1 MTHTQPPAM
10 LTAPKLPQAI
20 GNGISALASTHLQ
33 VDISPYPGMEE
44 GDLIELFW
52 NNCFAA
58 SRKVT
63 ACKIGTFTHLCVPE
77 SFVQDGPARVHYQ
90 VLQIGHGPMRSAVT
104 LVRVKT
110 SYPGGQP
117 SPRLNNDSSDENQHL
132 APVDLPETIRRYGV
146 NSSQVRRGIP
156 LTIEPYLN
164 MSSGDAITLRWGDV
178 RLDLPKIQAKS
189 VGMAVQ
195 VWVPPHVIIEAGD
208 DCRLDVTYC
217 ILDRVG
223 NNSRWAPSRTLR
235 IAACAS
241 AAPTSQATPAT
252 GYQPRRFGSPCEP
265 G

>member
-1 MTHTQPPAM
+1 MTHTQTSAT
-10 LTAPKLPQAI
+10 LRAPRLPQAI
-20 GNGISALASTHLQ
+20 GNGISALASAHLQ
-33 VDISPYPGMEE
+33 VDISPYPSMEE

-63 ACKIGTFTHLCVPE
+63 ACKIGTCTHLCVPQ
-77 SFVQDGPARVHYQ
+77 SFVQDGPARVYYQ

-110 SYPGGQP
+110 NYPGGQP
-117 SPRLNNDSSDENQHL
+117 SPRLNPEGDTENQNL
-132 APVDLPETIRRYGV
+132 APVNLPETIRRHGV

-164 MSSGDAITLRWGDV
+164 MSTGDAITLRWGDV
-178 RLDLPKIQAKS
+178 RLDLPRIQAQS
-189 VGMAVQ
+189 VGLAVQ
-195 VWVPPHVIIEAGD
+195 VWVPPHVIVEAGD
-208 DCRLDVTYC
+208 DCRLEVTYC

-223 NNSRWAPSRTLR
+223 NNSRWAPARTLR
-235 IAACAS
+235 IAACTPPRPAS
-241 AAPTSQATPAT
+241 PAP

>member
-1 MTHTQPPAM
+1 MTHTQTLAM
-10 LTAPKLPQAI
+10 LPAPKLPQAV

-33 VDISPYPGMEE
+33 VDISPYSGMEE

-63 ACKIGTFTHLCVPE
+63 ACKIGTFTHLWVPE

-90 VLQIGHGPMRSAVT
+90 VLQIGHGPMRSAVA

-110 SYPGGQP
+110 NYPGGQP
-117 SPRLNNDSSDENQHL
+117 APCLNHESDENQNL
-132 APVDLPETIRRYGV
+132 APVGLPETIRRHGV
-146 NSSQVRRGIP
+146 NRNQVRRGIP

-164 MSSGDAITLRWGDV
+164 MSAGDAITLRWGDV
-178 RLDLPKIQAKS
+178 RLDLPKIQAKN
-189 VGMAVQ
+189 VGLAVQ
-195 VWVPPHVIIEAGD
+195 VWVPSQIIVEAGD
-208 DCRLDVTYC
+208 DCRLEVTYC

-223 NNSRWAPSRTLR
+223 NNSRWAPARTLR
-235 IAACAS
+235 IAACTPVLPTPPAS
-241 AAPTSQATPAT
+241 PAP

>member
-1 MTHTQPPAM
+1 MRRGFGTIAAGCIKEITYDTHSNPGHAR
-10 LTAPKLPQAI
+10 APRLPQAI
-20 GNGISALASTHLQ
+20 GNGISALASAHLQ
-33 VDISPYPGMEE
+33 VDISPYPSMEE

-63 ACKIGTFTHLCVPE
+63 ACKIGTYTHLCVPE

-110 SYPGGQP
+110 NYPGGQP
-117 SPRLNNDSSDENQHL
+117 LPRLNPEGGDENQNL
-132 APVDLPETIRRYGV
+132 APVNLPETIRRHGV

-164 MSSGDAITLRWGDV
+164 MSTGDAITLRWGDV
-178 RLDLPKIQAKS
+178 RLTCPAS
-189 VGMAVQ
+189 
-195 VWVPPHVIIEAGD
+195 
-208 DCRLDVTYC
+208 RL
-217 ILDRVG
+217 R
-223 NNSRWAPSRTLR
+223 
-235 IAACAS
+235 AS
-241 AAPTSQATPAT
+241 AWRCRC
-252 GYQPRRFGSPCEP
+252 GCRPRDYRSRRRPPIGGHLLHSRPR

>member
-1 MTHTQPPAM
+1 MTHTQTLAM
-10 LTAPKLPQAI
+10 LPAPKLPQAV

-33 VDISPYPGMEE
+33 VDISPYSGMEE

-63 ACKIGTFTHLCVPE
+63 ACKIGTFTHLWVPE

-90 VLQIGHGPMRSAVT
+90 VLQIGHGPMRSAVA

-110 SYPGGQP
+110 NYPGGQP
-117 SPRLNNDSSDENQHL
+117 APCLNHESDENQNL
-132 APVDLPETIRRYGV
+132 APVGLPETIRRYGV
-146 NSSQVRRGIP
+146 NTNQVRRGIP

-164 MSSGDAITLRWGDV
+164 MSAGDAITLRWGDV
-178 RLDLPKIQAKS
+178 RLDLPKIQAKN
-189 VGMAVQ
+189 VGLAVQ
-195 VWVPPHVIIEAGD
+195 VWVPSQIIVEAGD
-208 DCRLDVTYC
+208 DCRLEVTYC

-223 NNSRWAPSRTLR
+223 NNSRWAPARTLR
-235 IAACAS
+235 IAACTPVLPTPPAS
-241 AAPTSQATPAT
+241 PAP

>member
-1 MTHTQPPAM
+1 MTHTRIPAM
-10 LTAPKLPQAI
+10 LTAPKLPQAV

-63 ACKIGTFTHLCVPE
+63 AGKIGTFTHLWVPE

-90 VLQIGHGPMRSAVT
+90 ILQIGHGPMRSATT

-110 SYPGGQP
+110 DYPGGQP
-117 SPRLNNDSSDENQHL
+117 SPRLNNESGDENQNL
-132 APVDLPETIRRYGV
+132 APVHLPETIRRYGV
-146 NSSQVRRGIP
+146 NSSQVRRGVP

-164 MSSGDAITLRWGDV
+164 MSMGDAITLRWGDV

-189 VGMAVQ
+189 VGQAVL
-195 VWVPPHVIIEAGD
+195 VWVPSQVIAEAGD
-208 DCRLDVTYC
+208 DCRLEVTYC

-223 NNSRWAPSRTLR
+223 NNSRWAPARTLR
-235 IAACAS
+235 IAACTP
-241 AAPTSQATPAT
+241 AAPTRPAALAP
-252 GYQPRRFGSPCEP
+252 GYQPRRPGSPCEP